1 MNRTP
6 PLVVALDFPDQG
18 PALALAR
25 RLLGKVA
32 WVKVGLELFIA
43 APGVIAALR
52 DMGHEVFADL
62 KLHDIP
68 NTVAGAVTS
77 AARAGASLLTVHASG
92 GPAMLRA
99 AVEAAEAVGP
109 PGAAGAV
116 PGRGPRLLAVTV
128 LTSLD
133 QSALAE
139 VGVAGRLVDQVLR
152 LAALAAAAG
161 LEGVV
166 ASAWEAAR
174 LRAVHAPPFL
184 VVTPGV
190 RPTWDAGSQDQARVR
205 TPRQAILAGADLVVV
220 GRPITAAKDPVE
232 AAERIGGELLG
243 ALGELE
249 RSRSLGETPDRAPE
263 DASGRRTG

>member
-1 MNRTP
+1 MDRTP
-6 PLVVALDFPDQG
+6 PLAVALDFPDQG

-77 AARAGASLLTVHASG
+77 AGRAGASLLTVHASG

-109 PGAAGAV
+109 DDRAGVTGAFGV
-116 PGRGPRLLAVTV
+116 RRRPRLLGVTV

-133 QSALAE
+133 QSALVE

-166 ASAWEAAR
+166 ASAEEAAR

-184 VVTPGV
+184 LVTPGV

-232 AAERIGGELLG
+232 AAERIGDELLG

-249 RSRSLGETPDRAPE
+249 RSG
-263 DASGRRTG
+263 

>member
-1 MNRTP
+1 MDRTP

-77 AARAGASLLTVHASG
+77 AGRAGASLLTVHASG

-109 PGAAGAV
+109 PGAAGAT
-116 PGRGPRLLAVTV
+116 GASGARRRPRLLGVTV

-139 VGVAGRLVDQVLR
+139 VGVAGCLDDQVAR

-161 LEGVV
+161 LDGVV
-166 ASAWEAAR
+166 ASAHEAAR
-174 LRAVHAPPFL
+174 LRAAHVPPFL
-184 VVTPGV
+184 VVAPGV
-190 RPTWDAGSQDQARVR
+190 RPAWAPGSQDQRRVA

-243 ALGELE
+243 ALAELE
-249 RSRSLGETPDRAPE
+249 RSR
-263 DASGRRTG
+263 

>member
-1 MNRTP
+1 MDRTP
-6 PLVVALDFPDQG
+6 PLVVALDFPDKG
-18 PALALAR
+18 PALALAG

-43 APGVIAALR
+43 APEVIPALR

-77 AARAGASLLTVHASG
+77 AGRSGASLLTVHASG

-99 AVEAAEAVGP
+99 AVEAAEAAGSDDRAGATWA
-109 PGAAGAV
+109 PGA
-116 PGRGPRLLAVTV
+116 RKRLRLIGVTV

-133 QSALAE
+133 QSALAG
-139 VGVAGRLVDQVLR
+139 VGVAGCLDDQVAR

-166 ASAWEAAR
+166 ASAWEATR
-174 LRAVHAPPFL
+174 LRAAHSPPFL

-220 GRPITAAKDPVE
+220 GRPITAAKDPMA
-232 AAERIGGELLG
+232 AAERIGEELLG
-243 ALGELE
+243 ALDELE
-249 RSRSLGETPDRAPE
+249 RSG
-263 DASGRRTG
+263 

>member
-1 MNRTP
+1 MDRTP
-6 PLVVALDFPDQG
+6 PLAVALDFPDQG

-77 AARAGASLLTVHASG
+77 AARAGASLLTVHVSG

-109 PGAAGAV
+109 
-116 PGRGPRLLAVTV
+116 RLLGVTV
-128 LTSLD
+128 LTSLN
-133 QSALAE
+133 QAALAE

-166 ASAWEAAR
+166 ASAHEAAR
-174 LRAVHAPPFL
+174 LRAVYAPPFL
-184 VVTPGV
+184 LVTPGV
-190 RPTWDAGSQDQARVR
+190 RPTWDTGSQDQARVR

-232 AAERIGGELLG
+232 AAERIGGELLD
-243 ALGELE
+243 ALSELE
-249 RSRSLGETPDRAPE
+249 RSG
-263 DASGRRTG
+263 

>member
-1 MNRTP
+1 MDRTP

-77 AARAGASLLTVHASG
+77 AGRAGASLLTVHASG

-109 PGAAGAV
+109 
-116 PGRGPRLLAVTV
+116 RLLAVTV

-133 QSALAE
+133 ESALAE

-166 ASAWEAAR
+166 ASAGEAAR
-174 LRAVHAPPFL
+174 LRAAHAPPFL
-184 VVTPGV
+184 LVTPGV
-190 RPTWDAGSQDQARVR
+190 RPPWDAGSQDQARVR

-232 AAERIGGELLG
+232 AAERIGGELLD

-249 RSRSLGETPDRAPE
+249 RSG
-263 DASGRRTG
+263 

>member
-6 PLVVALDFPDQG
+6 PLAVALDFPDQG

-68 NTVAGAVTS
+68 TTVAGAVTS
-77 AARAGASLLTVHASG
+77 AGRAGASLLTVHASG

-109 PGAAGAV
+109 
-116 PGRGPRLLAVTV
+116 RLLGVTV

-133 QSALAE
+133 QAALAE

-166 ASAWEAAR
+166 ASAGEAAR

-184 VVTPGV
+184 LVTPGV

-232 AAERIGGELLG
+232 AAERIGGELLD

-249 RSRSLGETPDRAPE
+249 RSG
-263 DASGRRTG
+263 